1 MPAKVIDV
9 NLWFKTTTEAM
20 IIRQG
25 ERGWPK
31 GSVQGAICQVKVA
44 IYHNHDIW
52 VHQWM
57 ILIKKNLVVGKM
69 RERTSSGKLF
79 LAMKNLSCGLH
90 TGKPQYNIPFV

>member
-57 ILIKKNLVVGKM
+57 ILIKKNFSCRKDEGEDLEWKTFPGNEEPILWTTYRK
-69 RERTSSGKLF
+69 TSIQ
-79 LAMKNLSCGLH
+79 H
-90 TGKPQYNIPFV
+90 PFV